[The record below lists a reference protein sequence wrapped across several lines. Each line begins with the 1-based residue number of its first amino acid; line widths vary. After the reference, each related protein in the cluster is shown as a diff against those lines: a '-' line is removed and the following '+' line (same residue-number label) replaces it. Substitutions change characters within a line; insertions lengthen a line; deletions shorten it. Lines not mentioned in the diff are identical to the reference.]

1 MKDKIYF
8 IELNEDKKYEE
19 YKQYISLLPLAKQQQ
34 IDKFRYD
41 IDKKLSLIADLF
53 IRFLICQ
60 NLNLHNKEISFEK
73 NSFGKPYLLGNAE
86 FHFNI
91 SHTRNAVAIGISS
104 NPIGVDIE
112 KIKCA
117 DLKIAERFF
126 CSNELEYIL
135 SNKQDR
141 FFYEIWTKK
150 EAYIKWDGRGLSIP
164 LDSFDVTESKI
175 DKILHTITIH
185 DYIISICS
193 RQDFSGTWCMELT
206 EDSVLDCLQK
216 LS

>member
-1 MKDKIYF
+1 MQDKIYF
-8 IELNEDKKYEE
+8 IELNEDKKYED
-19 YKQYISLLPLAKQQQ
+19 YKQYYSLLPLEKQQK
-34 IDKFRYD
+34 IHKLRYD

-60 NLNLHNKEISFEK
+60 NLKLHNNEISFEK
-73 NSFGKPYLLGNAE
+73 NSFGKPYLSENAE

-112 KIKCA
+112 KMKCA

-141 FFYEIWTKK
+141 YFYEIWTKK

-164 LDSFDVTESKI
+164 LDSFDVTESTI
-175 DKILHTITIH
+175 DKILHTFTLH

>member
-1 MKDKIYF
+1 MQDKIYF
-8 IELNEDKKYEE
+8 IELNEDKKYED
-19 YKQYISLLPLAKQQQ
+19 YKQYHSLLPLEKQQK
-34 IDKFRYD
+34 IHKFRYD

-60 NLNLHNKEISFEK
+60 NLKLNNKEITFEK
-73 NSFGKPYLLGNAE
+73 NPFGKPYLLGNPE

-91 SHTRNAVAIGISS
+91 SHTRNAIAIGISG

-117 DLKIAERFF
+117 DLKIAKRFF

-135 SNKQDR
+135 TNKEDS

-164 LDSFDVTESKI
+164 LDSFDVTGGPI
-175 DKILHTITIH
+175 DKMLRTVTIH
-185 DYIISICS
+185 GYIISVCS
-193 RQDFSGTWCMELT
+193 RQDFNGAWCMELA
-206 EDSVLDCLQK
+206 EDSVPDCLQK
-216 LS
+216 IL